1 MATTGTVFILSAPSG
16 GGKSTILKRVMAAVP
31 GLVFSVSHTTRQSR
45 PNEQNGRDYHFVE
58 RREFLEIRDQDPSG
72 FLEWAEVHG
81 NMYGTSRHSVQ
92 QQLFD
97 GLDVVL
103 DIDVQGARQ
112 LRNELDSVSVFIAPP
127 SLGELEKRLRRRG
140 TEEEHILQLRLQNA
154 KKELKATVEYDYL
167 IINDSL
173 DDAVKSFTSIII
185 AERCRHRRTPDG
197 AFIQVGI
204 FDTSELFHK

>member
-1 MATTGTVFILSAPSG
+1 MVTTGTVFILSAPSG

-31 GLVFSVSHTTRQSR
+31 GLVFSVSHTTRQPR
-45 PNEQNGRDYHFVE
+45 PNEQNGRDYHFVA

-167 IINDSL
+167 IIS
-173 DDAVKSFTSIII
+173 A
-185 AERCRHRRTPDG
+185 
-197 AFIQVGI
+197 
-204 FDTSELFHK
+204 